1 VINIEASLAYPRLSR
16 FLAEV
21 VRVLRPR
28 GHFLY
33 ADFRGRSEF
42 SGWEAALADTQM
54 RQVSERVINPEV
66 LRGLEKNSQRSLE
79 LIGRLLP
86 AFVRP
91 FGRRFAGV
99 PGAGLYRGIQS
110 GKIEYRMYCFTKD

>member
-1 VINIEASLAYPRLSR
+1 MRFAGGFVGGDDEAGPFVGL
-16 FLAEV
+16 ET
-21 VRVLRPR
+21 RPG
-28 GHFLY
+28 GHFRY

-54 RQVSERVINPEV
+54 RQVSERITNPEV

-86 AFVRP
+86 AFLRP

-99 PGAGLYRGIQS
+99 PGTGLYRGIQS
-110 GKIEYRMYCFTKD
+110 GKIEYRMYCFTE